1 MAYRWKPDK
10 SSRSNLRRLT
20 TNQLRSAID
29 QLNDRLVERTDAVHE
44 ARLHLKKARSLLR
57 LARPAVEDRYAQ
69 ENARLRDVAHQLSRQ
84 RDAQAIVE
92 AADKLARHAEQEW
105 GCSDDPLTMLRAL
118 RDQLAGRQAAEDDGM
133 LDRRMPELTETL
145 GAAAEDVERW
155 ASRADED
162 GTIVAGFA
170 SSYRRARRALRA
182 VLRGPT
188 AENLHEWRKE
198 SKYHRYQVRLFQDA
212 WPELLEVQYEQL
224 KRLSDL
230 LGDDHDL
237 VVLRER
243 VGDAPPAGLDEAA
256 VDEIQRLV
264 ERRRQELQAEAIP
277 LGRLLYAEKPKQIA
291 RRFQEYWRVHAERF
305 DS

>member
-29 QLNDRLVERTDAVHE
+29 QLNDRQVERTDAVHE

-92 AADKLARHAEQEW
+92 A
-105 GCSDDPLTMLRAL
+105 DDDR
-118 RDQLAGRQAAEDDGM
+118 M

-155 ASRADED
+155 ASRAD
-162 GTIVAGFA
+162 
-170 SSYRRARRALRA
+170 
-182 VLRGPT
+182 
-188 AENLHEWRKE
+188 
-198 SKYHRYQVRLFQDA
+198 
-212 WPELLEVQYEQL
+212 
-224 KRLSDL
+224 
-230 LGDDHDL
+230 
-237 VVLRER
+237 
-243 VGDAPPAGLDEAA
+243 
-256 VDEIQRLV
+256 
-264 ERRRQELQAEAIP
+264 
-277 LGRLLYAEKPKQIA
+277 
-291 RRFQEYWRVHAERF
+291 
-305 DS
+305 